1 MATRLTRNTVAQP
14 GGLGGERIGGLLPV
28 GGVELLQVA
37 RDALLDLGTPPRH
50 LGTREVPVAVVHRLE
65 LAAVDRNAGGGQEA
79 HRAAQPDEACA
90 NLADGAAIVLAEVRD
105 GLVIGDETPRQPHHL
120 DVASGLPLQ
129 PSTGLHPVQVAV
141 DVELEQDRG
150 MIGRPARRLGHD
162 TVEPEL
168 PQVDR
173 IHEGVDHAD
182 RVVLVDPVIQ
192 ARRKQRRLTAIRHLQ
207 QNAPSDSPAVVE
219 KSYHRR
225 RFYTWGNSGI
235 EPYSGS
241 GNSSPGTDKADVRPR
256 NHGEPQWSTM
266 SDWTCR

>member
-79 HRAAQPDEACA
+79 HRAAEPDEACA

-150 MIGRPARRLGHD
+150 MIGRPPVASGTTPSNPSSPKSID
-162 TVEPEL
+162 
-168 PQVDR
+168 

-182 RVVLVDPVIQ
+182 GVVLVDPVIQ
-192 ARRKQRRLTAIRHLQ
+192 ALGKQRHLAAIDTFNKTPHPIPPQSSRNLTIGGVFTQPGSTSVMRRNRSDVCSAIIMRR
-207 QNAPSDSPAVVE
+207 SPAQLSFWLVV
-219 KSYHRR
+219 
-225 RFYTWGNSGI
+225 
-235 EPYSGS
+235 GS
-241 GNSSPGTDKADVRPR
+241 SSEREA
-256 NHGEPQWSTM
+256 
-266 SDWTCR
+266 